1 MPQKRL
7 AMFAGCLKKHKFCL
21 LQKWLRT
28 SVICRNIISYP
39 GDSAGLEA
47 IYSDSTQDFY
57 SKKIQENAADEQ
69 TEKGMKLQRA
79 KREGRQRKTN
89 KNSFGELYFVYVEI
103 K

>member
-1 MPQKRL
+1 M
-7 AMFAGCLKKHKFCL
+7 ATHICD
-21 LQKWLRT
+21 LQKH
-28 SVICRNIISYP
+28 NIVSWRL
-39 GDSAGLEA
+39 SWA
-47 IYSDSTQDFY
+47 DSTQDFY